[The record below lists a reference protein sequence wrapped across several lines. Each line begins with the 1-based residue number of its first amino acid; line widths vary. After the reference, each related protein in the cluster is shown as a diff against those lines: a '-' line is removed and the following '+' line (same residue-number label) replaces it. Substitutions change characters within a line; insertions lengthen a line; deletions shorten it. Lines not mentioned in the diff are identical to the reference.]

1 MFKTLLKQI
10 GDYRK
15 DAILTPVFVI
25 LEVVMEVIIPLMMAA
40 IIDYG
45 LSEQS
50 LKMVCLIGAAMI
62 VMAGL
67 ALFFGVESGKTDFF
81 FLQHRQVFHG
91 RACDQNDDRRD
102 ECTAGI
108 SDVNL
113 HLCEG
118 ADYAG
123 QRYGDDV
130 SDSSPLRI
138 DFSGGDHCSGS
149 RACPDLIKGK
159 PDFKKGV
166 S

>member
-50 LKMVCLIGAAMI
+50 LRMVCLIGAAMI

-67 ALFFGVESGKTDFF
+67 ALFLEWSPE
-81 FLQHRQVFHG
+81 RQPPAPVP
-91 RACDQNDDRRD
+91 A
-102 ECTAGI
+102 
-108 SDVNL
+108 L
-113 HLCEG
+113 
-118 ADYAG
+118 
-123 QRYGDDV
+123 
-130 SDSSPLRI
+130 P
-138 DFSGGDHCSGS
+138 
-149 RACPDLIKGK
+149 
-159 PDFKKGV
+159 
-166 S
+166 